1 MKDQTGHCLQHRRW
15 RRVNRSWRSWESS
28 KDRLTKI
35 DNGKIKPE
43 SRKVLCTEN
52 TPGVKQGHHGIL
64 LSFNTEGSDNFKTL
78 ISVKLSKTLVF
89 ETKTRIERTRG
100 LTLPNSSLI
109 QNVEKG
115 TQYLTWRGKR
125 NVNRAQLEYHYHL
138 LRQRP
143 LEPITDWLQFQR
155 VSTKKC
161 RKICSLVIMVDL
173 TNKIY
178 KTSIMFIRDIMSS
191 SFTWPIRVYPCTR

>member
-143 LEPITDWLQFQR
+143 LEPITWSKTLTFFCR
-155 VSTKKC
+155 ILTSVSTSEHKK
-161 RKICSLVIMVDL
+161 KPKNML
-173 TNKIY
+173 TRYNGWLDQQNLQNKHN
-178 KTSIMFIRDIMSS
+178 
-191 SFTWPIRVYPCTR
+191 VYSRYYE